1 MLGGNPVLHSSS
13 AIHYLSPCPRLC
25 QLPLVSRALGALCWG
40 GWFGARH
47 RCVIAIGIII
57 SQEG

>member
-40 GWFGARH
+40 SGLGH
-47 RCVIAIGIII
+47 DIDVLL
-57 SQEG
+57 Q